1 MWPKLL
7 WIGGAGA
14 LGARARYGL
23 GGLVQQRAPGSE
35 VPWGTLAVN
44 LSGCLLF
51 GFLWA
56 AAERRLLF
64 TPEARLFVFVGFL
77 GAFTTFSTF
86 AYETVQLAEEG
97 ALDDALR
104 NAGASLLVGLAAAS
118 AGIALTAAVG

>member
-14 LGARARYGL
+14 LGALARYGL

-35 VPWGTLAVN
+35 FPWGTLAVN

-56 AAERRLLF
+56 AAERRLPF
-64 TPEARLFVFVGFL
+64 TPEARLFVFIGFL

-86 AYETVQLAEEG
+86 AYETGAMLQAGQWWTAAGNILAQ
-97 ALDDALR
+97 
-104 NAGASLLVGLAAAS
+104 NAGGILCLLAGMAA
-118 AGIALTAAVG
+118 GRLV